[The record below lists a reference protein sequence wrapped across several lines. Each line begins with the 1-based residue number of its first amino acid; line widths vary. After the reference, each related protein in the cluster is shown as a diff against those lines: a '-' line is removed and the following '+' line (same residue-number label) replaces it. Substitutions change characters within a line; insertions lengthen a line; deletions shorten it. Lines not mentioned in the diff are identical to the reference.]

1 LIRQITNPLPYV
13 QFYFQQQVVEIRLKT
28 FKKIKNLEKKFLKPI
43 LLENSIFV
51 L

>member
-1 LIRQITNPLPYV
+1 LIRAITNPLPYV
-13 QFYFQQQVVEIRLKT
+13 QFYFQQQVVEIRLET
-28 FKKIKNLEKKFLKPI
+28 FKKNQKPLKKFLKPI